1 MRYIPVN
8 QLKNGMILGQ
18 DIHDAAGRMLL
29 AKRLVLSEEN
39 ISYIAFLGIPGV
51 YIDDDFTKD
60 IQIEEIVRPEIRQ
73 QAVSLVQEIFMKAE
87 NQELPPEEQHIRAIV
102 TDVVNA
108 VLDNDDVM
116 YNLVELKTYDDYTYF
131 HSTNVAILSGVI
143 GAKCSLGES
152 ELEDLVTSGFLHD
165 MGKVFIDPE
174 LINAPRKLT
183 EDERIKMM
191 AHPQAGY
198 DYLKKNYNF
207 SETILQAVYEHH
219 EWYNG
224 YGYPMHKTGRELIRN
239 SKILQAA
246 DVYDAMT
253 SKRPCHAPYL
263 PSEVME
269 YIMGR
274 SGMEFD
280 PYVVKVM
287 ANELCV
293 YPVGCEV
300 ELSDGRR
307 AIVAANHNGFIL
319 RPTVKI
325 LDTGEM
331 LDLKANREALHVTI
345 VKLMM

>member
-1 MRYIPVN
+1 MRYIPVD

-29 AKRLVLSEEN
+29 AKRLLLSEEN

-51 YIDDDFTKD
+51 YIDDEFSKD
-60 IQIEEIVRPEIRQ
+60 IQIQEVVRPEVKKT
-73 QAVSLVQEIFMKAE
+73 AVTLVREIFMRAQE
-87 NQELPPEEQHIRAIV
+87 QELPSEEEHICNIV
-102 TDVVNA
+102 NKVVND
-108 VLDNDDVM
+108 VLDHDDVM
-116 YNLVELKTYDDYTYF
+116 YNLVELKTYDGYTYF
-131 HSTNVAILSGVI
+131 HSVNVAILAGVI

-152 ELEDLVTSGFLHD
+152 ELQYLVTSGFLHD
-165 MGKVFIDPE
+165 IGKVFIDPK
-174 LINAPRKLT
+174 LINAPRKLN
-183 EDERIKMM
+183 EEERIRMM
-191 AHPQAGY
+191 EHPKEGY
-198 DYLKKNYNF
+198 EFLKKNYHF
-207 SETILQAVYEHH
+207 PETVLRAVYEHH

-239 SKILQAA
+239 SKILKAA

-253 SKRPCHAPYL
+253 SKRPYHAPYL

-280 PYVVKVM
+280 PYIVKVM

-307 AIVAANHNGFIL
+307 AIVTKNHMGFIL

-325 LDTGEM
+325 LETGES
-331 LDLKANREALHVTI
+331 LNLKTDRDALHLTI
-345 VKLMM
+345 VRLMM